1 MAKSGNQKGKLLYL
15 AEIFHRETDEAHGLT
30 LAELTERLAAY
41 GVQAERKT
49 LYADMEELR
58 RCGLDID
65 SWKEGR
71 EYRYRLA
78 SREFELPELKLLVDA
93 VQASRFITEN
103 KSRSLIKKLESL
115 VSVHDARQL
124 QRQVLIAGR
133 VKTMNESI
141 YYNIDKLHTAIGEG
155 KQIRFQYF
163 QWTVEKKE
171 ALRRDGGWY
180 CVSPWHLRWDDENY
194 YLIAYDAEADRVKH
208 YRVDKMKR
216 ITLLEAPRLGQERM
230 ARFDP
235 AVYTRRLFGMYGGQ
249 PVRVTLEG
257 ENEMVGVL
265 IDRFGKE
272 VPVLPVD
279 GAHFQAFVDVAVS
292 PQFLGWVAG
301 LGGGLRIVSP
311 EPVVQKMQ
319 ALVQRLASSTV
330 RRMGTRHLYDGFLT
344 KISGNLLKSSSRCI
358 EELLLCSIYRK
369 KRRRA
374 NLIDGSDS
382 EIHKIYYAKCTYSNI
397 DNTLRTCYTQA
408 NGRKGPPAEGGQA
421 S

>member
-1 MAKSGNQKGKLLYL
+1 M
-15 AEIFHRETDEAHGLT
+15 
-30 LAELTERLAAY
+30 
-41 GVQAERKT
+41 
-49 LYADMEELR
+49 
-58 RCGLDID
+58 
-65 SWKEGR
+65 
-71 EYRYRLA
+71 
-78 SREFELPELKLLVDA
+78 DA

-230 ARFDP
+230 ALTRL
-235 AVYTRRLFGMYGGQ
+235 YTPSGCSEC
-249 PVRVTLEG
+249 T
-257 ENEMVGVL
+257 
-265 IDRFGKE
+265 
-272 VPVLPVD
+272 
-279 GAHFQAFVDVAVS
+279 AVS
-292 PQFLGWVAG
+292 
-301 LGGGLRIVSP
+301 
-311 EPVVQKMQ
+311 
-319 ALVQRLASSTV
+319 
-330 RRMGTRHLYDGFLT
+330 
-344 KISGNLLKSSSRCI
+344 RC
-358 EELLLCSIYRK
+358 
-369 KRRRA
+369 
-374 NLIDGSDS
+374 G
-382 EIHKIYYAKCTYSNI
+382 
-397 DNTLRTCYTQA
+397 
-408 NGRKGPPAEGGQA
+408 
-421 S
+421 

>member
-1 MAKSGNQKGKLLYL
+1 MSRQEGQKAKLLVL
-15 AEIFHRETDEAHGLT
+15 KNILERKTDEDHPLSVPQLIRALE
-30 LAELTERLAAY
+30 AEGIR
-41 GVQAERKT
+41 AERKSIYNDIEA
-49 LYADMEELR
+49 LRASGVDVELSR
-58 RCGLDID
+58 
-65 SWKEGR
+65 GR
-71 EYRYRLA
+71 GGGYYLG
-78 SREFELPELKLLVDA
+78 SRTFELPELKLLVDA
-93 VQASRFITEN
+93 VQASQFITRD
-103 KSRSLIKKLESL
+103 KSKKLIRKLEGLTSEAQ
-115 VSVHDARQL
+115 ARKM
-124 QRQVLIAGR
+124 QRQVFVSGR

-279 GAHFQAFVDVAVS
+279 GTHFQAFVDVAVS

-319 ALVQRLASSTV
+319 ALVQRLAEQ
-330 RRMGTRHLYDGFLT
+330 YCAPDGDKT
-344 KISGNLLKSSSRCI
+344 SV
-358 EELLLCSIYRK
+358 
-369 KRRRA
+369 
-374 NLIDGSDS
+374 
-382 EIHKIYYAKCTYSNI
+382 
-397 DNTLRTCYTQA
+397 
-408 NGRKGPPAEGGQA
+408 
-421 S
+421 

>member
-1 MAKSGNQKGKLLYL
+1 MAKGAGQKRKTLILARVLL
-15 AEIFHRETDEAHGLT
+15 ERTDEDHTMTVPELITALE
-30 LAELTERLAAY
+30 AE
-41 GVQAERKT
+41 GVTAERKSVYDD
-49 LYADMEELR
+49 LEALR
-58 RCGLDID
+58 GFGLDVQ
-65 SWKEGR
+65 SRKGR
-71 EYRYRLA
+71 APGWFIGERP
-78 SREFELPELKLLVDA
+78 FQLPELKLLVDA
-93 VQASRFITEN
+93 VQSCKFITRR
-103 KSRSLIKKLESL
+103 KSDQLIGKLEGL
-115 VSVHDARQL
+115 TSVWQARQL
-124 QRQVLIAGR
+124 QRQVYVDRR

-235 AVYTRRLFGMYGGQ
+235 AVYTQRLFGMYGGQ

-319 ALVQRLASSTV
+319 ALVQRLAEQ
-330 RRMGTRHLYDGFLT
+330 YCAPDGDKT
-344 KISGNLLKSSSRCI
+344 SV
-358 EELLLCSIYRK
+358 
-369 KRRRA
+369 
-374 NLIDGSDS
+374 
-382 EIHKIYYAKCTYSNI
+382 
-397 DNTLRTCYTQA
+397 
-408 NGRKGPPAEGGQA
+408 
-421 S
+421 

>member
-1 MAKSGNQKGKLLYL
+1 MPKGTNQKFKLY
-15 AEIFHRETDEAHGLT
+15 
-30 LAELTERLAAY
+30 RLAQSMLERTDADHNITMPESMSAL
-41 GVQAERKT
+41 GEDEITAERKSIYND
-49 LYADMEELR
+49 LHDLEVLGIEV
-58 RCGLDID
+58 
-65 SWKEGR
+65 EG
-71 EYRYRLA
+71 EPVGNRYHYHVVNRP
-78 SREFELPELKLLVDA
+78 FELPELKLLVDA
-93 VQASRFITEN
+93 IQSSKFITER
-103 KSRSLIKKLESL
+103 KSNALIKKLEKL
-115 VSVHDARQL
+115 VSRYDAMKL
-124 QRQVLIAGR
+124 QRQVDGSGR
-133 VKTMNESI
+133 IKTMNESI

-235 AVYTRRLFGMYGGQ
+235 AVYTQRLFGMYGGQ

-279 GAHFQAFVDVAVS
+279 GTHFQAFVDVAVS

-319 ALVQRLASSTV
+319 ALVQRLAEQ
-330 RRMGTRHLYDGFLT
+330 YCAPDGDKT
-344 KISGNLLKSSSRCI
+344 SV
-358 EELLLCSIYRK
+358 
-369 KRRRA
+369 
-374 NLIDGSDS
+374 
-382 EIHKIYYAKCTYSNI
+382 
-397 DNTLRTCYTQA
+397 
-408 NGRKGPPAEGGQA
+408 
-421 S
+421 